1 MGVPN
6 SWMVHKEK
14 SHCLMDDLGVPSF
27 QETFILGPGL
37 HDHPSGVRFFGQTPV
52 TMLKVQTRMGCTKRQ
67 DGELACPFPLSRV
80 QPGISRCIS
89 KVSTI
94 LSLCILSWNPTLR
107 RKSCSPL
114 LGEGLRLRSCLVV
127 GAHHSGEPSFQIYI
141 GEVRNHKDPQSSCVS
156 QWTLFHETLVQK
168 PLSLWKLL
176 LVFGCFW
183 SAMRI
188 FFDIKCQGC
197 S

>member
-127 GAHHSGEPSFQIYI
+127 GPITVGNHHSKYI
-141 GEVRNHKDPQSSCVS
+141 LGKSGTTKIHKAVVYHSGLCSTKLWCKS
-156 QWTLFHETLVQK
+156 HFHFGNCFWFLD
-168 PLSLWKLL
+168 
-176 LVFGCFW
+176 VFG
-183 SAMRI
+183 
-188 FFDIKCQGC
+188 QQ
-197 S
+197 

>member
-1 MGVPN
+1 
-6 SWMVHKEK
+6 
-14 SHCLMDDLGVPSF
+14 MDDLGVPSF

-37 HDHPSGVRFFGQTPV
+37 HDHPSGVRFFGQTPA

-114 LGEGLRLRSCLVV
+114 RGEGLRLRSCLVV
-127 GAHHSGEPSFQIYI
+127 GPITVGNHHSKYILGKSGTTKIHKTSNMTDFLRVFCLVRKTSVQVDRCVVSLQI
-141 GEVRNHKDPQSSCVS
+141 VHVLDVPTARHP
-156 QWTLFHETLVQK
+156 
-168 PLSLWKLL
+168 
-176 LVFGCFW
+176 
-183 SAMRI
+183 
-188 FFDIKCQGC
+188 
-197 S
+197 